1 MLLLAGL
8 IGCLSSC
15 VLFLFAQP
23 ISMLLYGEP
32 ALTGVLMALSPLSML
47 FAIQQVQFGLVTGLG
62 VQRRAMP
69 GTIVSSALTLVV
81 MSIFCPMPSV
91 RIFGAVLAMLA
102 GSLVRVIWNA
112 AVLQSAKRAA

>member
-1 MLLLAGL
+1 
-8 IGCLSSC
+8 
-15 VLFLFAQP
+15 
-23 ISMLLYGEP
+23 MLLYGEP

-69 GTIVSSALTLVV
+69 GTIVSSVLTLVV